1 MRHAPSRWAL
11 GTSIDGLAIVVY
23 VELDVDGAR
32 TRYVMEVKNCCGRRT
47 SGAAEDRPRNRRP
60 GIYYPLRLEPCARR
74 LEPLFPSHPR
84 SMDRPFAHHVQS
96 SLTSVQRTRLKRAP
110 NVGSGLPGPD
120 APPWYCAGGAL
131 AGKYLKA
138 DVEEVQ
144 KPDMTRKVSSN
155 LTRTGGGSRDARP
168 LAPPPIVRVRLWEC
182 TENGDKIREVDM
194 KCVYVLAMSVSW
206 YAHAHILRAGAPIH
220 SVEPGLLCN
229 AVLFPYNHAYDTDP
243 SIAPHDHPGP
253 SPILPATAPAHPYLA
268 RESTPVP
275 PTLPRRP
282 NRELPDGLSM
292 RHDLEGCRDKQCEI
306 IQAFR
311 EDEGVQA
318 AYFVFDDLKVKE
330 RGQ

>member
-1 MRHAPSRWAL
+1 
-11 GTSIDGLAIVVY
+11 
-23 VELDVDGAR
+23 
-32 TRYVMEVKNCCGRRT
+32 
-47 SGAAEDRPRNRRP
+47 
-60 GIYYPLRLEPCARR
+60 
-74 LEPLFPSHPR
+74 
-84 SMDRPFAHHVQS
+84 MDRPFAHHVQS
-96 SLTSVQRTRLKRAP
+96 SLTSVQRARLQRAP
-110 NVGSGLPGPD
+110 NAGSGLPGPD

-182 TENGDKIREVDM
+182 KENGDRIREVDM
-194 KCVYVLAMSVSW
+194 K
-206 YAHAHILRAGAPIH
+206 AGAPIH
-220 SVEPGLLCN
+220 GVQPGLLCN
-229 AVLFPYNHAYDTDP
+229 AVLFPYNHAYDTDL
-243 SIAPHDHPGP
+243 SIPPHDHPGP
-253 SPILPATAPAHPYLA
+253 SPILPATAPPHPHLA

-292 RHDLEGCRDKQCEI
+292 RHDLEGCRDKQCKI

-330 RGQ
+330 RGHFLLRYTVLWLDPAFKGPYETLGYTFGGVFAVFPSKKCVLIFSSSCAFPSSSPTSRAHVRVCPYLRSCSRLSSFLPAHPFVFQAAVPFSF